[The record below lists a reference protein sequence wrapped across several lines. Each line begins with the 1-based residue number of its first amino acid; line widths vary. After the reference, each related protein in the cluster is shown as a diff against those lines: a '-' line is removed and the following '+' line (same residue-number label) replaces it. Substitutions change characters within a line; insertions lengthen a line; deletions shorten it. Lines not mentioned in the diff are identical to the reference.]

1 DIAAVDTLLLG
12 HRYRVDGRVKIGGDV
27 AATFNG
33 TADVIVQEALEHV
46 DKYDVKYINDTTK
59 VYFHV
64 VYNMPG
70 NEFFR
75 GTADVT
81 AGEFSFDFAV
91 SSNCRTGPDARIRS
105 YLSNGAS
112 DAIGACDTISVIPS
126 DTIPDNEGPPD
137 VHIYFANQATKV
149 KPGARLVADI
159 SDPDGIAIMG
169 SDPQSSIYLEFDGSG
184 FPIFV
189 TDYFQYE
196 HGSSISGRIEYQL
209 QSGFDPGTHTV
220 IMKAY
225 DNLGAFATDTL
236 EFEIVEEGVYTVS
249 DVFNFPNPFE
259 EGTNFVFQ
267 LSNSAEV
274 HLGVYTVSGV
284 KIWDRDIYG
293 EEGFN
298 NIYWDGRDFAGDRP
312 ANGTYLYFLEVEF
325 SEAFHRTETVKGKA
339 VILR

>member
-1 DIAAVDTLLLG
+1 
-12 HRYRVDGRVKIGGDV
+12 
-27 AATFNG
+27 
-33 TADVIVQEALEHV
+33 
-46 DKYDVKYINDTTK
+46 
-59 VYFHV
+59 
-64 VYNMPG
+64 
-70 NEFFR
+70 
-75 GTADVT
+75 
-81 AGEFSFDFAV
+81 
-91 SSNCRTGPDARIRS
+91 
-105 YLSNGAS
+105 
-112 DAIGACDTISVIPS
+112 
-126 DTIPDNEGPPD
+126 
-137 VHIYFANQATKV
+137 
-149 KPGARLVADI
+149 
-159 SDPDGIAIMG
+159 MG

-209 QSGFDPGTHTV
+209 QSGFDPGTHKV

-236 EFEIVEEGVYTVS
+236 EFEIVEEGVYTVT
-249 DVFNFPNPFE
+249 DVFNFPNPFA

-325 SEAFHRTETVKGKA
+325 AEAFHRTETVKGKA